1 MSAVEK
7 DSRDRSQIGV
17 NTGLLRKVRSEGTVQ
32 APAGLFADYTG
43 GLARQESDDSHK
55 PLNEVVNN
63 ILKGNAFDGDRPAR
77 QDDYCV
83 KRFKDFQGTLDLYE
97 ENRSMNKRR
106 KGQKPM
112 TAEPEVETVGVEPA
126 EVHGRAPAQAEGMA
140 EHDSEGVVHA
150 EGYAKGTKDIVDLSQ
165 SVLAI
170 ALKMMTAFEH
180 LQRTSKITWAKV
192 VEDINQHFL
201 LDTEL
206 QLPHLL
212 QLQRQHLLQLQ
223 RQ

>member
-1 MSAVEK
+1 MEGVVGCVEQVAEPTMEPALGAA
-7 DSRDRSQIGV
+7 SYEQPTTNS
-17 NTGLLRKVRSEGTVQ
+17 
-32 APAGLFADYTG
+32 AGLFADYTG

-55 PLNEVVNN
+55 PLN
-63 ILKGNAFDGDRPAR
+63 
-77 QDDYCV
+77 
-83 KRFKDFQGTLDLYE
+83 DLH
-97 ENRSMNKRR
+97 
-106 KGQKPM
+106 
-112 TAEPEVETVGVEPA
+112 AEPEVETVGVEPA